1 MEVVEVLFC
10 PDRLDAEHRRL
21 MGNGRDALSGHS
33 PYSLRGAVSGDQL
46 GESFFNRDQLALE
59 FVVFCIRNNRRIED
73 VISVVVS
80 IDLTMQVRGAPA
92 RHRSA

>member
-1 MEVVEVLFC
+1 
-10 PDRLDAEHRRL
+10 